1 MFIQVYQER
10 ERERAKEASKTY
22 ITVIYLS
29 FPIFIRL
36 PNAFWIDCL
45 DKTVMSV
52 PKIFLSLFYKTNLN
66 AFRTAI
72 LTNDTNRICRILDV
86 ERAHICKELDNAG
99 NTALLLAIQ
108 YASPL
113 TVRVLL
119 EQGAHPDQ
127 TNFNTFQTPLS
138 VLAAMSF
145 EKNECH
151 GAKTALEMATI
162 LLDHG
167 AFIDKPTLY
176 KFTDESG
183 TDYSI
188 RETPLMIA
196 VRTKNLPMAT
206 LFVERKANVNYCEK
220 LTDNR
225 S

>member
-1 MFIQVYQER
+1 
-10 ERERAKEASKTY
+10 
-22 ITVIYLS
+22 
-29 FPIFIRL
+29 
-36 PNAFWIDCL
+36 
-45 DKTVMSV
+45 MSV

-138 VLAAMSF
+138 LLAAMSF
-145 EKNECH
+145 DKSECH

-167 AFIDKPTLY
+167 AYIDKPTLY
-176 KFTDESG
+176 KFTDENA
-183 TDYSI
+183 TEYSI
-188 RETPLMIA
+188 RETPLMIS
-196 VRTKNLPMAT
+196 VRTKNLPMAS
-206 LFVERKANVNYCEK
+206 LFIERKANVNYCEK

-225 S
+225 P